1 MKIMNSLQ
9 KPFYFV
15 QREHWQYKQLTNQ
28 VLWLLF
34 QSLNCIEPQILICP
48 QIVTYMMVL
57 LLFLLF
63 VASTRFLGDIDNG
76 FPVHFPNTQGV
87 TNRGCA
93 ISVEWM
99 DGENHWQSTFP
110 CLSPFINFKNTL
122 SHIFIMVLNQYFV
135 LILFLNLRLQQIR
148 KCLITT
154 VGISET
160 FSKKKRPIN
169 WKPISCQSD
178 GFGFLSFAFFFF
190 F

>member
-63 VASTRFLGDIDNG
+63 VTSTRFLGDIDNG
-76 FPVHFPNTQGV
+76 FSVHFPNTQGV

-110 CLSPFINFKNTL
+110 CLSPFVNFKNTL

-160 FSKKKRPIN
+160 FSKKKRPKN

-190 F
+190 

>member
-1 MKIMNSLQ
+1 MNSLQ

-63 VASTRFLGDIDNG
+63 VTSTRFLGDIDNG
-76 FPVHFPNTQGV
+76 FSVHFPNTQGV

-110 CLSPFINFKNTL
+110 WLSPFVNFKNTL

-160 FSKKKRPIN
+160 FSKKKRPKN
-169 WKPISCQSD
+169 WKPISWQSD